1 MDKQRPMRRIGT
13 WGVDMSYCSHPNA
26 DLILNRFQ
34 QREAKKG
41 FGDNVPERV
50 LGRQP

>member
-1 MDKQRPMRRIGT
+1 MEVVLT
-13 WGVDMSYCSHPNA
+13 
-26 DLILNRFQ
+26 LILCLN

-41 FGDNVPERV
+41 FGDNVPKQV